1 MDIGKAL
8 TFFQDDPRWKE
19 KIGIGTGVV
28 LASLI
33 LSTVLIGILG
43 FFVVAGYCVR
53 LLQNVRDGKST
64 PLPEW
69 DQWGDDLVRGFKLAV
84 VEFVWALPLILVG
97 IPFIIGG
104 IIADQPG
111 RGAGALGG
119 TILAAA
125 GCLTFLYALFVYAVR
140 PGYTLAYA
148 RSEKIAD
155 GLQIANVWHWTRN
168 NIGQVI
174 VVGLLVLVAD
184 AIIPSIASIIG
195 TILCVVGLIVTM
207 PLGTL
212 ATYLFRSHLYG
223 QLGRSLPDTPASGGG
238 NPFDSAYSSS
248 TPTYDTPATGA
259 STSGASA
266 SGASTYSAPS
276 SDFAS
281 GPIGDPSA
289 GATASAASRA
299 GESGYNTATDANL
312 NIDPDLDNP
321 IVPESETPD
330 VTSRTTSV
338 GDYDA
343 APDANL
349 NIDPDLDN
357 PIVPESETPDVASRT
372 TSAGDYDAA
381 PDANLNIDPDLDN
394 PIVPESETPDVA
406 SRTTSAGDYDAAP
419 GANLNIDPNLENPIV
434 PEDETP
440 DADDVSNV

>member
-43 FFVVAGYCVR
+43 FFIVAGYCVR

-97 IPFIIGG
+97 IPFVIGG
-104 IIADQPG
+104 VLADQPG
-111 RGAGALGG
+111 RGAGAIGG
-119 TILAAA
+119 TILAAS
-125 GCLTFLYALFVYAVR
+125 GCLTFAYALFVYAVR
-140 PGYTLAYA
+140 PGYTLAFA
-148 RSEKIAD
+148 RSEKIGD
-155 GLQIANVWHWTRN
+155 GLQIANVWHWTRS

-174 VVGLLVLVAD
+174 VVALLVLVAD
-184 AIIPSIASIIG
+184 TIIPSIASIIG
-195 TILCVVGLIVTM
+195 TILCVVGLIVTL

-223 QLGRSLPDTPASGGG
+223 QLGRSLPDAPASGGG
-238 NPFDSAYSSS
+238 NPFGGGDSPRTS
-248 TPTYDTPATGA
+248 TYDTPTA
-259 STSGASA
+259 
-266 SGASTYSAPS
+266 GASTYSAPS

-299 GESGYNTATDANL
+299 SESGYDT
-312 NIDPDLDNP
+312 
-321 IVPESETPD
+321 
-330 VTSRTTSV
+330 
-338 GDYDA
+338 

-349 NIDPDLDN
+349 NIDPDLSN
-357 PIVPESETPDVASRT
+357 PIVPESETPDASPET
-372 TSAGDYDAA
+372 MAVGDYEAA
-381 PDANLNIDPDLDN
+381 PDANINIDP
-394 PIVPESETPDVA
+394 E
-406 SRTTSAGDYDAAP
+406 
-419 GANLNIDPNLENPIV
+419 LENPIV
-434 PEDETP
+434 PEENAPNVDNDT
-440 DADDVSNV
+440 SNV

>member
-33 LSTVLIGILG
+33 LSTILIGILG
-43 FFVVAGYCVR
+43 FFIVAGYCVR

-69 DQWGDDLVRGFKLAV
+69 DQWGDDLVRGLKLAV

-97 IPFIIGG
+97 IPFVIGG
-104 IIADQPG
+104 ILADQPG
-111 RGAGALGG
+111 RGAGAVGG
-119 TILAAA
+119 TILAAS
-125 GCLTFLYALFVYAVR
+125 GCLTFAYALFVYAVR

-168 NIGQVI
+168 NISQVI

-184 AIIPSIASIIG
+184 SIIPSVASIIG
-195 TILCVVGLIVTM
+195 TILCVVGLIVTL

-223 QLGRSLPDTPASGGG
+223 QLGRSLPDMPASGGG

-248 TPTYDTPATGA
+248 TTTYDAP
-259 STSGASA
+259 TSGASSA
-266 SGASTYSAPS
+266 GVSSYSTPS
-276 SDFAS
+276 SDVAS
-281 GPIGDPSA
+281 DSIGDPSA

-299 GESGYNTATDANL
+299 SESGYDTAPDANL
-312 NIDPDLDNP
+312 NIDPDLSNP

-330 VTSRTTSV
+330 LETPDVAPQTTSV

-349 NIDPDLDN
+349 NIDPDL
-357 PIVPESETPDVASRT
+357 
-372 TSAGDYDAA
+372 
-381 PDANLNIDPDLDN
+381 
-394 PIVPESETPDVA
+394 
-406 SRTTSAGDYDAAP
+406 
-419 GANLNIDPNLENPIV
+419 ENPIV

-440 DADDVSNV
+440 DVDDVSDV